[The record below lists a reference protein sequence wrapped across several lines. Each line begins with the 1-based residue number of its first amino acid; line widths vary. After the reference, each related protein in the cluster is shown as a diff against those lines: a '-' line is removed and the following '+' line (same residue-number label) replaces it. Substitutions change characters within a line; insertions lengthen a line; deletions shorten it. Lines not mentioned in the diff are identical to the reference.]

1 MCWSHIKMWIN
12 DLLIHVFSQRG
23 TLSSGRVLGGSG
35 SINYM
40 HHIRGSRHDFDAW
53 EKEGATGWSYKD
65 VLPYFIKSEDV
76 QIPELKD
83 SRKKKIVSW
92 NEKLAF
98 LCLFI
103 MLSKLSAFMNQ
114 LVQLYCWVCFK
125 YWQTLKWKRKMV
137 NFCLCSSTW
146 IIWHQFV
153 SDSVDH
159 EQFAR
164 HANKRKAI

>member
-1 MCWSHIKMWIN
+1 MIN
-12 DLLIHVFSQRG
+12 YLLVLSQRG

-83 SRKKKIVSW
+83 SRKKYFFFMKPKTCFPALINNAIYIISFYESIGAVV
-92 NEKLAF
+92 L
-98 LCLFI
+98 LDLF
-103 MLSKLSAFMNQ
+103 
-114 LVQLYCWVCFK
+114 
-125 YWQTLKWKRKMV
+125 
-137 NFCLCSSTW
+137 
-146 IIWHQFV
+146 
-153 SDSVDH
+153 
-159 EQFAR
+159 
-164 HANKRKAI
+164 

>member
-1 MCWSHIKMWIN
+1 MWIN

-92 NEKLAF
+92 NEKLSCAY
-98 LCLFI
+98 LCYL
-103 MLSKLSAFMNQ
+103 NYQ
-114 LVQLYCWVCFK
+114 LL
-125 YWQTLKWKRKMV
+125 
-137 NFCLCSSTW
+137 
-146 IIWHQFV
+146 
-153 SDSVDH
+153 
-159 EQFAR
+159 
-164 HANKRKAI
+164 

>member
-1 MCWSHIKMWIN
+1 MKRKFTHKLNVGHIHVKIISSKQLQCFDNIIEIFQMWIN

-83 SRKKKIVSW
+83 SRKKKIVS
-92 NEKLAF
+92 
-98 LCLFI
+98 
-103 MLSKLSAFMNQ
+103 
-114 LVQLYCWVCFK
+114 
-125 YWQTLKWKRKMV
+125 
-137 NFCLCSSTW
+137 
-146 IIWHQFV
+146 
-153 SDSVDH
+153 
-159 EQFAR
+159 
-164 HANKRKAI
+164 